1 MLFKRLGALL
11 VPSRRTPEEINPTL
25 LSRRMLDDLGIDPVD
40 LKPNRF

>member
-11 VPSRRTPEEINPTL
+11 APSRRTPEEINPSF
-25 LSRRMLDDLGIDPVD
+25 LSRHMLDDLGINPGD